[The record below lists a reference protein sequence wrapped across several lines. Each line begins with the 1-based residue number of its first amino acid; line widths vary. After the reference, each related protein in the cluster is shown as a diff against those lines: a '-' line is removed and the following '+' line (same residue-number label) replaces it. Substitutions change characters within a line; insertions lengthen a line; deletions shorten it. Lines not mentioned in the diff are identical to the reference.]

1 MPELSHTLIWIVAGL
16 VLMLLEMFVPGVFLI
31 WLGIAALA
39 TGLVLQ
45 FVSANFAF
53 EVILFAAFAAIA
65 VTTSLR
71 FRPQRPTIQ
80 VNTPASGLVGR
91 EAVALEFHGRIGR
104 VRVGDSEWSAR
115 LAGGAPQPEPQ
126 ASLRVVG
133 VDGTTVIVAPP

>member
-16 VLMLLEMFVPGVFLI
+16 VLILMEMAAPGVFLI

-45 FVSANFAF
+45 VVPASFAV
-53 EVILFAAFAAIA
+53 EVMLFAAFAAIT
-65 VTTSLR
+65 VTVGLR
-71 FRPQRPTIQ
+71 FRPQRPTTQ
-80 VNTPASGLVGR
+80 LNTPASGLVGR
-91 EAVALEFHGRIGR
+91 EAVAVEFHGRLGR

-115 LAGGAPQPEPQ
+115 LASGAPQPEPL

-133 VDGTTVIVAPP
+133 VDGTTVIVAAP